1 MTNLVIKS
9 GNPYPLGALVGNR
22 GVNFSM
28 VSQKAS
34 CGVIL
39 YHKKT
44 NEEIRLPFEDKHRV
58 GNVFCFFVEGI
69 RTREYEYNFY
79 EDETSFVDPYAKLVC
94 GNEKWGNGC
103 TQELSLRGE
112 FYRSGYD
119 WANEQKPQLSF
130 SESILYSL
138 HVRGFT
144 KHSSSGVRHKGTFLG
159 IQEKIPYFLEL
170 GVTTLELMPCYEFEE
185 FEANENR
192 LSMEYQVSHYTED
205 IRNTSPEKKCNF
217 WGFKKGFYM
226 APKKSYCAGS
236 DAALEF
242 KNLVHALH
250 EANLEIVMQFYFT
263 QDCSQ
268 GYILEVLKHWVLEY
282 HVDGFHLMG
291 RGIPVTLLSTDPILA
306 RTKLFYHDFP
316 LEEIYGGANNTGY
329 KNLCFYRPEFMQDIR
344 RFLKGD
350 SDMLKGFL
358 FHLKNFNESCGV
370 VNYITNY
377 DGFSLMDLVSYERKH
392 NEQNQE
398 SNQDGTDYNYS
409 WNCGVE
415 GPTRKKGV
423 LKLRQKQIK
432 NALLF
437 LLTAQGTPMLLS
449 GDEFGHTKLGNNNS
463 YCQDNEINWINWKLA
478 KKNQELFSFVK
489 EAIAFRKQHGIL
501 HVEHPLSF
509 MDRYGSGF
517 PEISFHGLE
526 AWKGE
531 TDNYL
536 HHIAVMLSD
545 RPVRKGAQDTI
556 YLAYNMHW
564 EEKKF
569 EVPSL
574 PKGENWRITFWTDA
588 GAVIEAKEN
597 GHACLLVPPR
607 SIVILSA
614 VDAKRG

>member
-28 VSQKAS
+28 VSKKAS

-226 APKKSYCAGS
+226 APKKAT
-236 DAALEF
+236 
-242 KNLVHALH
+242 V
-250 EANLEIVMQFYFT
+250 
-263 QDCSQ
+263 
-268 GYILEVLKHWVLEY
+268 
-282 HVDGFHLMG
+282 
-291 RGIPVTLLSTDPILA
+291 PV
-306 RTKLFYHDFP
+306 
-316 LEEIYGGANNTGY
+316 
-329 KNLCFYRPEFMQDIR
+329 
-344 RFLKGD
+344 
-350 SDMLKGFL
+350 
-358 FHLKNFNESCGV
+358 
-370 VNYITNY
+370 
-377 DGFSLMDLVSYERKH
+377 
-392 NEQNQE
+392 
-398 SNQDGTDYNYS
+398 
-409 WNCGVE
+409 
-415 GPTRKKGV
+415 
-423 LKLRQKQIK
+423 
-432 NALLF
+432 
-437 LLTAQGTPMLLS
+437 
-449 GDEFGHTKLGNNNS
+449 
-463 YCQDNEINWINWKLA
+463 
-478 KKNQELFSFVK
+478 
-489 EAIAFRKQHGIL
+489 
-501 HVEHPLSF
+501 
-509 MDRYGSGF
+509 
-517 PEISFHGLE
+517 
-526 AWKGE
+526 
-531 TDNYL
+531 
-536 HHIAVMLSD
+536 VMLPWSL
-545 RPVRKGAQDTI
+545 RI
-556 YLAYNMHW
+556 WYMHYT
-564 EEKKF
+564 KQT
-569 EVPSL
+569 L
-574 PKGENWRITFWTDA
+574 R
-588 GAVIEAKEN
+588 
-597 GHACLLVPPR
+597 
-607 SIVILSA
+607 
-614 VDAKRG
+614 